1 MDLYCVN
8 IPALGKPPSDSQRIE
23 NIVDIFFEVFAA
35 SFLSNKNRN
44 SKIDMVFLCLVL
56 IE

>member
-1 MDLYCVN
+1 MNLHCVN
-8 IPALGKPPSDSQRIE
+8 ISALGKPPSDSQRIA
-23 NIVDIFFEVFAA
+23 NIVNIFFEVFAA

-44 SKIDMVFLCLVL
+44 SKIDIVFICLVL